1 VSQIEILCSLLKG
14 HWLHVTTNLEIEIAH
29 ANCTLS
35 KHHIN
40 CLCDCTISL
49 VFELGVNGEGD
60 LGLCKLSLRYVMRYI
75 VEFNDVSGTILEPEK

>member
-1 VSQIEILCSLLKG
+1 MSQIKIFSSLLEG
-14 HWLHVTTNLEIEIAH
+14 HWLHITTNLEIEIAH

-49 VFELGVNGEGD
+49 VFELGINGESD
-60 LGLCKLSLRYVMRYI
+60 LSLSKLSLRDVM
-75 VEFNDVSGTILEPEK
+75 